1 MPLRETYYHP
11 DWDNGIQASAMGAN
25 GYNDPAERRT
35 FEQAWMRATC
45 WRGSPH
51 YYDALAD
58 IAAHAGLVSGMA
70 ARDALVYYMGFYY
83 GHEAT
88 PETEPMLLRYARQY
102 LDWPT
107 DWAAWEDNDESFV
120 YPERRDDAV
129 LPHHQEGC
137 TCRVCVPCG
146 CRQPHCTNCNPDGPP
161 PGSCDCI
168 RCIPPELDDQ
178 GDNDDWTP
186 PEIPEPI
193 PGRCR
198 FGVEV
203 EFNGGDRHSISVA
216 LQRAGIACL
225 DQGYDHS
232 VQRYWKMTTDS
243 SVSGGECVSPIL
255 SGSDASIEQA
265 RHVLRIVKDGGGSTG
280 RNVGLHVHLDVT
292 PFGTPELKA
301 LAHNLRRAQMFFAGF
316 CPDHRYNREGIG
328 EGWAK
333 LMDDRQW
340 DAIQNWVAEISPI
353 EIHRSRE
360 NRSGSCP
367 TERYVAFNFN
377 SLLTY
382 GTIEC
387 RLLGHTL
394 NTIKFRTWVRT
405 LQAVMEA
412 SRQRKRMPRGDILAW
427 LMQFGLEQEHADH
440 FRDVVTRRGNEQF
453 LLAA

>member
-1 MPLRETYYHP
+1 MPLRETYYTP
-11 DWDNGIQASAMGAN
+11 DNGYVAPTWDGHA
-25 GYNDPAERRT
+25 DPEDRRT
-35 FEQAWMRATC
+35 FETAWSRATC
-45 WRGSPH
+45 WRGHP
-51 YYDALAD
+51 YYDDALAD
-58 IAAHAGLVSGMA
+58 IANHAGLISAMA
-70 ARDALVYYMGFYY
+70 ARDALVYFMGFYY

-107 DWAAWEDNDESFV
+107 EWAAWGDDAGHFI
-120 YPERRDDAV
+120 YPEGVIDQD

-137 TCRVCVPCG
+137 TCPVCVPCG
-146 CRQPHCTNCNPDGPP
+146 CRQPHCESCNPDGPP
-161 PGSCDCI
+161 PGSCACRI
-168 RCIPPELDDQ
+168 CRPPEMDDM
-178 GDNDDWTP
+178 GDEDDWAP
-186 PEIPEPI
+186 PEIPDPV

-203 EFNGGDRHSISVA
+203 EFNDGDRHSIAVA

-225 DQGYDHS
+225 DQGYGHD

-243 SVSGGECVSPIL
+243 SVTGGECVSPIL
-255 SGSDASIEQA
+255 DGSDASIDQA

-292 PFGTPELKA
+292 PFGSPELKA
-301 LAHNLRRAQMFFAGF
+301 LAHNLRRSQMFFAGF
-316 CPDHRYNREGIG
+316 VPKHRYDRDEEGYSD
-328 EGWAK
+328 GWAK
-333 LMDDRQW
+333 LMSDSQW
-340 DAIQNWVAEISPI
+340 DAIQEWVADISPR
-353 EIHRSRE
+353 EFRRSRE

-367 TERYVAFNFN
+367 IERYVAFNFN

-382 GTIEC
+382 GTIEV

-427 LMQFGLEQEHADH
+427 LAEFGLEQEHADH
-440 FRDVVTRRGNEQF
+440 FREIVTRRGNEQF

>member
-11 DWDNGIQASAMGAN
+11 DYDSGLTPGESYVLN
-25 GYNDPAERRT
+25 PAERRV
-35 FEQAWMRATC
+35 FESAWVRATR
-45 WRGSPH
+45 WRGSVE
-51 YYDALAD
+51 YMEALGD
-58 IAAHAGLVSGMA
+58 IAAYVGLSSPMM
-70 ARDALVYYMGFYY
+70 ARDALVHYMGFYY

-88 PETEPMLLRYARQY
+88 PENEPMLLRYARQY

-107 DWAAWEDNDESFV
+107 DWAAWEDDADHFF
-120 YPERRDDAV
+120 YPESWNEDE
-129 LPHHQEGC
+129 LPHHQEAC

-146 CRQPHCTNCNPDGPP
+146 CRQPHCLNCFPDGPA
-161 PGSCDCI
+161 PGTCDCRI
-168 RCIPPELDDQ
+168 CRPPEMDDQ
-178 GDNDDWTP
+178 GDSDDWAP
-186 PEIPEPI
+186 PEIPAPI

-203 EFNGGDRHSISVA
+203 EFNGGDRHSIAVA

-225 DQGYDHS
+225 DQGYGHD

-243 SVSGGECVSPIL
+243 SVTGGECVSPIL
-255 SGSDASIEQA
+255 DGSDASIDQA
-265 RHVLRIVKDGGGSTG
+265 RHVLRIVRDGGGSTG

-301 LAHNLRRAQMFFAGF
+301 LAHNLRRSQMFFAGF
-316 CPDHRYNREGIG
+316 CPDHRYGRDGAAS

-333 LMDDRQW
+333 LMTDRQW
-340 DAIQNWVAEISPI
+340 DAVQTWVSEISPI
-353 EIHRSRE
+353 EIRRSRE
-360 NRSGSCP
+360 NRAGSCP

-382 GTIEC
+382 GTIEV

-394 NTIKFRTWVRT
+394 NTIKLRTWVRT

-412 SRQRKRMPRGDILAW
+412 SRQRKRMPRGDILEW
-427 LMQFGLEQEHADH
+427 LGQFGLEQEHADH
-440 FRDVVTRRGNEQF
+440 FRGVVTSRGNEQF

>member
-1 MPLRETYYHP
+1 MPLRETYH
-11 DWDNGIQASAMGAN
+11 
-25 GYNDPAERRT
+25 DPEFGFVSSTYDGHLDPSQRSVYEA
-35 FEQAWMRATC
+35 AWRRATC
-45 WRGSPH
+45 WRGSTDWR
-51 YYDALAD
+51 DALAD
-58 IAAHAGLVSGMA
+58 IAGHVGLISGMA

-107 DWAAWEDNDESFV
+107 DWAAWDDGPGSYL
-120 YPERRDDAV
+120 YPEAFLDDE
-129 LPHHQEGC
+129 LPHHEEGC
-137 TCRVCVPCG
+137 TCHVCVPCG
-146 CRQPHCTNCNPDGPP
+146 CHMPHCLNCNPDGPP
-161 PGSCDCI
+161 PGSCDCR
-168 RCIPPELDDQ
+168 RCRPPEMDDQ
-178 GDNDDWTP
+178 GDDDDWTP
-186 PEIPEPI
+186 SEIPDPI

-203 EFNGGDRHSISVA
+203 EFNDGDRHGIAVA

-225 DQGYDHS
+225 DQGYGHE

-255 SGSDASIEQA
+255 SGSDDSIEQA
-265 RHVLRIVKDGGGSTG
+265 RNVLRIVKDNGGSTG

-301 LAHNLRRAQMFFAGF
+301 LAHNLRRSQMFFAGF
-316 CPDHRYNREGIG
+316 CPTHRYSRDADGEG

-333 LMDDRQW
+333 LMTDREW
-340 DAIQNWVAEISPI
+340 EAIQEWVADISPI
-353 EIHRSRE
+353 EIRRSRE
-360 NRSGSCP
+360 NRERSCP
-367 TERYVAFNFN
+367 VERYVAFNFN

-382 GTIEC
+382 GTIEV

-427 LMQFGLEQEHADH
+427 LAQFGLEQEHADH
-440 FRDVVTRRGNEQF
+440 FRAIVTRRGNEQF

>member
-1 MPLRETYYHP
+1 MPLRETYYTLDDGMVAP
-11 DWDNGIQASAMGAN
+11 TWDGHA
-25 GYNDPAERRT
+25 DPADRRT
-35 FEQAWMRATC
+35 FETAWMRATR
-45 WRGSPH
+45 WRGH
-51 YYDALAD
+51 RYWADALPD
-58 IAAHAGLVSGMA
+58 IAAHAGLISAMA

-107 DWAAWEDNDESFV
+107 DWAAWEDNEASFL
-120 YPERRDDAV
+120 YPERWEDEDI
-129 LPHHQEGC
+129 PHHQEGC

-146 CRQPHCTNCNPDGPP
+146 CREPHCLNCFPDGPE
-161 PGSCDCI
+161 PGSCNC
-168 RCIPPELDDQ
+168 RQCQPPEMDDQ
-178 GDNDDWTP
+178 GDNDDWFP
-186 PEIPEPI
+186 PEIPDPI

-203 EFNGGDRHSISVA
+203 EFNGGDRHSIAVA

-225 DQGYDHS
+225 DQGYGHD

-243 SVSGGECVSPIL
+243 SVTGGECVSPIL
-255 SGSDASIEQA
+255 SGSDASIDQA
-265 RHVLRIVKDGGGSTG
+265 RHVLRIVKDNGGSTG

-316 CPDHRYNREGIG
+316 CPQHRYERDDQGFSD
-328 EGWAK
+328 GWAK
-333 LMDDRQW
+333 LMTDQQW
-340 DAIQNWVAEISPI
+340 DAVQNWVSEISPI
-353 EIHRSRE
+353 EIRRSRE
-360 NRSGSCP
+360 NRAGSCP

-412 SRQRKRMPRGDILAW
+412 SRQRKRMPRGDILTW
-427 LMQFGLEQEHADH
+427 LGQFGLEDEHAAH